1 MRRSSPTA
9 RLKELHLL
17 AERVSAN
24 LVDLELDPD
33 RQLVDAGALTGRS
46 ADRWAATTAAVTEL
60 WRRRALLEALLDRA
74 DQLAT
79 PRRADELRALLDGPS
94 IELSSVDVP
103 IGKRQ
108 LLGAARPEE
117 RCTPQQ
123 LLSEMSVA
131 FDDVKA
137 AIAAIAGAWER
148 LLPQLEAVRRLLA
161 ETVGLATELDERRPS
176 ELERAAQTVERLGET
191 ITADPLTV
199 EPAEIEALRDRIR
212 SLRDDFAATIALKH
226 GFEGS
231 MLAARQLIGRLQAA
245 GAESR
250 EAREELLL
258 KITAPVAAEPAA
270 GNGDRL
276 EAELTPIA
284 HQAAAGDWRGARRA
298 LDALTARAQSL
309 LDEAYGTRD
318 ASRAPVEARNQFRGL
333 LEAYRI
339 KAARLGRAEDP
350 QLMRIFAQAERVLY
364 TAPTDLAVAAQLVR
378 SYQQALSD
386 PTPTREVSR

>member
-123 LLSEMSVA
+123 LLSEMSAA

-270 GNGDRL
+270 GNGEGL